1 MATST
6 VISAESIQISYS
18 LASSIRASLIQI
30 VYRKSLL
37 LSPEAR
43 QENSIGAIVNHMS
56 VDAEMWI
63 SLLSRLKVKAEA
75 GKLKKMDMRVR
86 SMNEILAGIKIIKL
100 YGWEDSFR
108 NRIEEIRRQEIQ
120 QLKRTTVVDAYM
132 KILYSSATLPMALA
146 TFALYSTIGGPGW
159 TPGKMT
165 ADIIVVSVALF
176 GMLNRPIGLFGNAI
190 GQLIITQVST
200 GRVQKFLLAD
210 EIDTNVIQRFPKQVP
225 SPSNP
230 NPVAIQ
236 LENVTASWS
245 KPKQPSSSDNSNN
258 DQESQPLLSNNTLA
272 ITKANRPTL
281 SNISLTFRQGS
292 LTAIVGRVGQGK
304 SSLLSATLGEMY
316 KLEGS
321 ISLYGSVAYVPQQ
334 AWIIHGTVRDN
345 ILFGK
350 PFNQAKYDYIIHAAG
365 LEPDLAMLPAGDMTE
380 IGERGINLSGG
391 QKQRVSMARAAYQE
405 ADIYL
410 LDDPLSAVDA
420 HVDQHLWE
428 NLIGPEGFLKD
439 KTRVLVTH
447 GIHHLKHV
455 DQIVTLKGGMISETG
470 QYKELLSHR
479 KEFYQLIKEYSAEHK
494 MAKDGSQHNDSK
506 APMAT
511 SDDGRSIKSTSTLDS
526 EQTTTQE
533 NKSDAHQAARQSTKQ
548 GGPSAKDGELVEKE
562 KVTADNLGW
571 DLYNEYAKAASW
583 DNVILA
589 ISLAMVAQAFQVGTN
604 LWLRQWVEDTKEASE
619 TGSMAHSAAY
629 YLLVYAFLVALSLV
643 LALVGKLLSQTV
655 AGLRAAIIIHERLLN
670 HVLRLPMSFF
680 DTTPV
685 GRILN
690 RFSSDISGIDSR
702 LPREFDDLFTLGSM
716 VLGTIIVIGM
726 STPAF
731 LILVPFL
738 CLAYGFIQNH
748 YLKTSSSL
756 KTMYQVTKS
765 PVYSHFSETITGVS
779 SIRIMDGAKSRF
791 IARAEDL
798 GDAMTQ

>member
-1 MATST
+1 
-6 VISAESIQISYS
+6 
-18 LASSIRASLIQI
+18 
-30 VYRKSLL
+30 
-37 LSPEAR
+37 
-43 QENSIGAIVNHMS
+43 
-56 VDAEMWI
+56 
-63 SLLSRLKVKAEA
+63 
-75 GKLKKMDMRVR
+75 
-86 SMNEILAGIKIIKL
+86 
-100 YGWEDSFR
+100 
-108 NRIEEIRRQEIQ
+108 
-120 QLKRTTVVDAYM
+120 
-132 KILYSSATLPMALA
+132 
-146 TFALYSTIGGPGW
+146 
-159 TPGKMT
+159 
-165 ADIIVVSVALF
+165 
-176 GMLNRPIGLFGNAI
+176 
-190 GQLIITQVST
+190 
-200 GRVQKFLLAD
+200 
-210 EIDTNVIQRFPKQVP
+210 
-225 SPSNP
+225 
-230 NPVAIQ
+230 
-236 LENVTASWS
+236 
-245 KPKQPSSSDNSNN
+245 
-258 DQESQPLLSNNTLA
+258 
-272 ITKANRPTL
+272 
-281 SNISLTFRQGS
+281 
-292 LTAIVGRVGQGK
+292 
-304 SSLLSATLGEMY
+304 
-316 KLEGS
+316 
-321 ISLYGSVAYVPQQ
+321 
-334 AWIIHGTVRDN
+334 
-345 ILFGK
+345 
-350 PFNQAKYDYIIHAAG
+350 
-365 LEPDLAMLPAGDMTE
+365 
-380 IGERGINLSGG
+380 
-391 QKQRVSMARAAYQE
+391 
-405 ADIYL
+405 
-410 LDDPLSAVDA
+410 
-420 HVDQHLWE
+420 
-428 NLIGPEGFLKD
+428 
-439 KTRVLVTH
+439 
-447 GIHHLKHV
+447 
-455 DQIVTLKGGMISETG
+455 
-470 QYKELLSHR
+470 
-479 KEFYQLIKEYSAEHK
+479 
-494 MAKDGSQHNDSK
+494 
-506 APMAT
+506 
-511 SDDGRSIKSTSTLDS
+511 SIKSTSTLDS

-798 GDAMTQ
+798 GDAMTQSMAAYMAVNRWVQIRLEMIGAVMVFASALLSVWSADTLDAALIGIALSYAITVTIRINFLVRTAGEIQNLMVSLDRVYEYTYKPTEAPAETGVHLPERWPQAGHIKFNDYSTRYRQGLDLVVKHISFEVQPGEKIGIVGRTGAGKSSLTLALFRIIEAANSYWAKASQDPNTVDTSLVKSSNSSSNSHLSDDEIDGGSIVIDGVDISTVGLNYLRQHLSIIPQEPTLFAGTLRENLDPFNEKQDADLWRALERAHLKDYASTLQGGLSFEVAQNGENFSVGQRSLLCLARALLRDTSILVLDEATSSVDMQTDELIQRTIRTEFKDRTILTIAHRIKTVMDYDKILVLEKGRLVEFESPPVLLQRKDSLFYGLAKQAGEIKE

>member
-1 MATST
+1 
-6 VISAESIQISYS
+6 
-18 LASSIRASLIQI
+18 
-30 VYRKSLL
+30 
-37 LSPEAR
+37 
-43 QENSIGAIVNHMS
+43 
-56 VDAEMWI
+56 
-63 SLLSRLKVKAEA
+63 
-75 GKLKKMDMRVR
+75 
-86 SMNEILAGIKIIKL
+86 
-100 YGWEDSFR
+100 
-108 NRIEEIRRQEIQ
+108 
-120 QLKRTTVVDAYM
+120 
-132 KILYSSATLPMALA
+132 
-146 TFALYSTIGGPGW
+146 
-159 TPGKMT
+159 
-165 ADIIVVSVALF
+165 
-176 GMLNRPIGLFGNAI
+176 
-190 GQLIITQVST
+190 
-200 GRVQKFLLAD
+200 
-210 EIDTNVIQRFPKQVP
+210 P

-304 SSLLSATLGEMY
+304 SSLLSAILGEMY

-494 MAKDGSQHNDSK
+494 MAKD
-506 APMAT
+506 
-511 SDDGRSIKSTSTLDS
+511 
-526 EQTTTQE
+526 
-533 NKSDAHQAARQSTKQ
+533 
-548 GGPSAKDGELVEKE
+548 
-562 KVTADNLGW
+562 
-571 DLYNEYAKAASW
+571 
-583 DNVILA
+583 
-589 ISLAMVAQAFQVGTN
+589 
-604 LWLRQWVEDTKEASE
+604 
-619 TGSMAHSAAY
+619 
-629 YLLVYAFLVALSLV
+629 
-643 LALVGKLLSQTV
+643 
-655 AGLRAAIIIHERLLN
+655 
-670 HVLRLPMSFF
+670 
-680 DTTPV
+680 
-685 GRILN
+685 
-690 RFSSDISGIDSR
+690 
-702 LPREFDDLFTLGSM
+702 
-716 VLGTIIVIGM
+716 
-726 STPAF
+726 
-731 LILVPFL
+731 
-738 CLAYGFIQNH
+738 
-748 YLKTSSSL
+748 
-756 KTMYQVTKS
+756 
-765 PVYSHFSETITGVS
+765 
-779 SIRIMDGAKSRF
+779 
-791 IARAEDL
+791 
-798 GDAMTQ
+798 